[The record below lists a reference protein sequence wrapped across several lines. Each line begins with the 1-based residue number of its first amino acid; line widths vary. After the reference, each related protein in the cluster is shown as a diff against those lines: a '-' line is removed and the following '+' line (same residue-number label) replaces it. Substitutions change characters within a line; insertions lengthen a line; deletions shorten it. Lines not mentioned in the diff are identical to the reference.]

1 MALKFISFESGS
13 KGNCSLVMSDNTAIL
28 IDAGLSPRA
37 LKCELGKLGLT
48 MSDLSGVLI
57 THEHSDHIAWVDKY
71 SEVMDVYSTDKTIKS
86 ITDKSKKILN
96 VGEVFNFMFGFD
108 IGDLHINPFSISHD
122 AVDPVGYSIT
132 QDDKKISIA
141 TDSGWVT
148 KEMFD
153 NIKDSNILL
162 LEANHDIDML
172 KKGTYPYWLKQ
183 RILGLKGHICNDVTS
198 SVSCNIKSINGNL
211 QQLIL
216 GHISQENNTPDLAYN
231 TVYKKL
237 CEKGLLGDT
246 CVSVA
251 SQDCATQLFEVL

>member
-37 LKCELGKLGLT
+37 LNCELGKLGLT
-48 MSDLSGVLI
+48 MCDLSGVLI

-141 TDSGWVT
+141 TDSGWPSSCPPDASAAPSRAPCST
-148 KEMFD
+148 P
-153 NIKDSNILL
+153 S
-162 LEANHDIDML
+162 
-172 KKGTYPYWLKQ
+172 GTSRTTSTP
-183 RILGLKGHICNDVTS
+183 TS
-198 SVSCNIKSINGNL
+198 SSS
-211 QQLIL
+211 
-216 GHISQENNTPDLAYN
+216 SPPD
-231 TVYKKL
+231 
-237 CEKGLLGDT
+237 
-246 CVSVA
+246 SPH
-251 SQDCATQLFEVL
+251 